1 MWLISGNDRVQKFS
15 GDGGWQAS
23 RGSHGAANRQFRAP
37 SGMAISATGLYIAD
51 TENQR
56 VQQLTTVGDWQS
68 NMDGQF
74 SLPWGVAAAGDGS
87 IYVADPNA
95 ERIQHFTS
103 GGALLTRWG
112 THGSADGQFN
122 SPYGAAV
129 AGDGS
134 IYVADT
140 NNHRIQKFSAAGS
153 WLASLG
159 THGSADGQFNT
170 PQGLAIDGSGNV
182 YLADTGNHR
191 IQKFSAAGS
200 WLTSWGSQGSAD
212 GQFNT
217 PQGLAID
224 GSGNVYLADTG
235 NHRIQKFSAGG
246 AWLASWGN
254 HGSADGELNQPR
266 ALAVDGGGRVY
277 VADTGNNRIV
287 VFHPMTYT
295 QPIATITQLSH
306 SSLIAGNILVA
317 TGRGQDSDETPAII
331 GYRWSVDG
339 RILGL
344 AATVT
349 LAASLLGPGDHLLTL
364 EVQDGEGQWSAPVS
378 TPLFVDVPQQN
389 AWTMLLYLAGD
400 YPDRGHLLNQFNH
413 MLERLR
419 GSFHNPDLRIA
430 VQIDGPAD
438 GDTRRL
444 LITPGTS
451 SNAAQFTE
459 IAYGERAMDDPAVLN
474 DFVQWGQLNFPA
486 RHYYLAIADH
496 GQAIQGIAWDTTSDP
511 DANSYLTIKEI
522 GQALGTP
529 GIAPIDIVQLDA
541 SSMNL
546 LETAYELRQ
555 QTSILI
561 ASQYLA
567 WSYFAYDD
575 YAHCS
580 MRQPACV
587 TPRSASPRT
596 TPPMPRPITFPS
608 VSRRST
614 CSAPSRRYR
623 QSTNWQPSWWRWWTI
638 IMRTA
643 SLSTPSGIRAIS
655 STATATIIIPTWT
668 CTSICSIGPVAWR
681 QKGRARR
688 WARAATLVREL
699 SGPQAFVI
707 TGSNRTGSGSYRHST
722 AATTST

>member
-1 MWLISGNDRVQKFS
+1 MRRRRS
-15 GDGGWQAS
+15 
-23 RGSHGAANRQFRAP
+23 
-37 SGMAISATGLYIAD
+37 SATVL
-51 TENQR
+51 
-56 VQQLTTVGDWQS
+56 
-68 NMDGQF
+68 
-74 SLPWGVAAAGDGS
+74 
-87 IYVADPNA
+87 
-95 ERIQHFTS
+95 
-103 GGALLTRWG
+103 
-112 THGSADGQFN
+112 
-122 SPYGAAV
+122 
-129 AGDGS
+129 
-134 IYVADT
+134 
-140 NNHRIQKFSAAGS
+140 
-153 WLASLG
+153 
-159 THGSADGQFNT
+159 
-170 PQGLAIDGSGNV
+170 
-182 YLADTGNHR
+182 
-191 IQKFSAAGS
+191 
-200 WLTSWGSQGSAD
+200 
-212 GQFNT
+212 
-217 PQGLAID
+217 
-224 GSGNVYLADTG
+224 
-235 NHRIQKFSAGG
+235 
-246 AWLASWGN
+246 
-254 HGSADGELNQPR
+254 
-266 ALAVDGGGRVY
+266 
-277 VADTGNNRIV
+277 
-287 VFHPMTYT
+287 
-295 QPIATITQLSH
+295 
-306 SSLIAGNILVA
+306 
-317 TGRGQDSDETPAII
+317 
-331 GYRWSVDG
+331 SVDG

-575 YAHCS
+575 YADLLNASTSLRDAALGITAHYAAHAQTDHVPFS
-580 MRQPACV
+580 IAALDMQRAEPAL
-587 TPRSASPRT
+587 SAVDQLAAELVALVDNNHANRELIDTIWHKSHKLDSNGDYHNTDLDLYVDLLDWAGRVAAEG
-596 TPPMPRPITFPS
+596 PS
-608 VSRRST
+608 AAVR
-614 CSAPSRRYR
+614 
-623 QSTNWQPSWWRWWTI
+623 
-638 IMRTA
+638 
-643 SLSTPSGIRAIS
+643 
-655 STATATIIIPTWT
+655 
-668 CTSICSIGPVAWR
+668 
-681 QKGRARR
+681 
-688 WARAATLVREL
+688 ARAATLVREL

-707 TGSNRTGSGSYRHST
+707 TGSNRTGSGSLPPQYGGDHIDLSGIGGLSIVYPQDHDST
-722 AATTST
+722 IFSDYIGNKLFHFTQASRWPDFLLAGLSALPHPEQPPPGPLPVLDPPQPVMLPLILR